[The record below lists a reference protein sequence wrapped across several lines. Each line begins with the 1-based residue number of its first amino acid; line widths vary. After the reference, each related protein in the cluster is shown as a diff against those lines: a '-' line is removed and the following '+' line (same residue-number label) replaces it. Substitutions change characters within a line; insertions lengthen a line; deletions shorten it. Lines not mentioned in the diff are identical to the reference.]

1 MTSDSGH
8 ASDDTPADGAGTTG
22 PRGPQTPTESTMSDQ
37 TSGRDTSTTPALG
50 TGDGATAYGTTAS
63 GTASGTTEYG
73 STEPGGTG
81 HSTSDRT
88 ADGVSASPA
97 PPRGPRVG
105 TAVWGLVVAAVG
117 VGLLALGLGA
127 EFDVELAV
135 IALVAAAGVALL
147 IGSVAAGARR
157 RSR

>member
-1 MTSDSGH
+1 MSSERPGP
-8 ASDDTPADGAGTTG
+8 AAGDTPADAPGTTTG
-22 PRGPQTPTESTMSDQ
+22 PRGPQTPTESTMSEQ
-37 TSGRDTSTTPALG
+37 TSGRDPSTTPDPASVH
-50 TGDGATAYGTTAS
+50 DDSATAHRTTADS
-63 GTASGTTEYG
+63 TTTPSTTTPGTTE
-73 STEPGGTG
+73 
-81 HSTSDRT
+81 HSTADRGADDAST
-88 ADGVSASPA
+88 AA

-157 RSR
+157 RTR